1 MKKEEMIKIIKN
13 SERKAYNELERN
25 ENKYG
30 KHGKLTR
37 LSRRTWATLYELL
50 IDLEIEKLDA

>member
-1 MKKEEMIKIIKN
+1 MIEIIKN

-37 LSRRTWATLYELL
+37 LSRRTWSTLYQLL
-50 IDLEIEKLDA
+50 IDLEIENLDA